1 MDCEL
6 DGWQQFLKHTFY
18 QVDWW
23 MMIREDLIVLRLEFY
38 SYSMGIVDNKENEEY
53 IWDRNRM
60 DGRHLMP
67 TYILPVQTW
76 TCPPVGVFVVGC
88 PYRKRV

>member
-1 MDCEL
+1 M
-6 DGWQQFLKHTFY
+6 
-18 QVDWW
+18 
-23 MMIREDLIVLRLEFY
+23 LRLEFY

-88 PYRKRV
+88 PYRKRVWLALERLFIIYKHDVEENEDEDEVEDD